1 MEPTISCFPRSLRQ
15 GGHLP
20 YRSGMWLLPSLCYWS
35 SLGFVAYTY
44 AGYPALINAL
54 ARLRP
59 RRPHTAP
66 IEPTV
71 TVVLAVRDEE
81 AGIARKLDNLLAL
94 DYPADKLQVVVVSDA
109 STDGTDAVVADYR
122 DRHPERVVLVRLP
135 EPAGKAEAINRGM
148 LRARGEVVLFSDAR
162 QRIDQGALRALV
174 PHFADPQ
181 VGAVSGELVISGQRG
196 PGVYWRYEKLI
207 RAAEGLWDS
216 VVGATGALYGIR
228 RHLFKELPPGTLL
241 DDVYT
246 PMQVVLQGYRVL
258 FEPAARVHDQEAAL
272 EGEFARKA
280 RTLAGNFQLVE
291 LMPQLL
297 SPFKNRLLLQFAS
310 HKLLR
315 LLCPYALVTL
325 LASNIVLVA
334 TLAPGWPLYVATLAG
349 QLAAYGLAIRGA
361 VEGEEAG
368 RLSRVSHTFVVL
380 NLAAV
385 EGLRRYASRELK
397 WTTTRS
403 NATTE
408 PA

>member
-1 MEPTISCFPRSLRQ
+1 
-15 GGHLP
+15 
-20 YRSGMWLLPSLCYWS
+20 MWLVPSALYWS
-35 SLGFVAYTY
+35 SLGLIAYTY
-44 AGYPALINAL
+44 VGYPALINAL

-59 RRPHTAP
+59 RRPRTST

-71 TVVLAVRDEE
+71 TVVLAVHNEQQS
-81 AGIARKLDNLLAL
+81 IARKLDNLLAL
-94 DYPADKLQVVVVSDA
+94 DYPEEKLQVVIVSDA
-109 STDGTDAVVADYR
+109 STDETDAIVAGYQ
-122 DRHPERVVLVRLP
+122 DRHPRRVVLVRLV
-135 EPAGKAEAINRGM
+135 EQAGKAAAINRGM
-148 LRARGEVVLFSDAR
+148 LRARGEVVLFCDAR
-162 QRIDQGALRALV
+162 QHVDEGALRALV

-181 VGAVSGELVISGQRG
+181 VGAVSGELVLEGERG

-228 RHLFKELPPGTLL
+228 RHLYKELPAGTLL

-258 FEPAARVHDQEAAL
+258 FEPEAKVYDREAEL

-297 SPFKNRLLLQFAS
+297 SPFKNRVLLQFVS

-334 TLAPGWPLYVATLAG
+334 TGAPGWPLYVFTLAG
-349 QLAAYGLAIRGA
+349 QLAGYGLAIKGA
-361 VEGEEAG
+361 VAGEEAG
-368 RLSRVSHTFVVL
+368 RLARVSHTFVVL

-385 EGLRRYASRELK
+385 EGLRRFVSRELK

-403 NATTE
+403 NEPTTE